1 MSRMSSV
8 PEPIT
13 INLLRE
19 GIVESE
25 HQAEAVL
32 CDVRGRV
39 RMAAGDSNTSA
50 FIRSALKPLQ
60 AIAVT
65 STGTLEAHGLS
76 DRDLAIMCA
85 SHDGTPALARQAFH
99 VLWRS
104 GLEASDL
111 RCPTPQGQL
120 SPLNHNCSGNHAG
133 MLAVC
138 KQCSWST
145 RDYLN
150 PKHPVQQLVLNKVSD
165 CIGIPAAE
173 LISARDD
180 CGMPTYYMPI
190 SQMATLYAH
199 LAAGDRLDME
209 RITRA
214 MVHYPELMAGEG
226 RFDTELMRLTAGEV
240 ISKSGAEG
248 IQCLG
253 QVGQGMGLAIKV
265 KDGAKRAKY
274 AVAIRLLQQLGW
286 IQPDIAQQ
294 LADKFLTLSDVKR
307 LDLTGELKML

>member
-1 MSRMSSV
+1 MSRMSPV
-8 PEPIT
+8 PSPIT
-13 INLLRE
+13 VDLLRE
-19 GIVESE
+19 GIIESQ
-25 HQAEAVL
+25 HQAQAVL
-32 CDVRGRV
+32 CDVRGRI
-39 RMAAGDSNTSA
+39 RMAAGNPDSSA

-60 AIAVT
+60 ALAVT
-65 STGTLEAHGLS
+65 GTGTLEAYGLS

-85 SHDGTPALARQAFH
+85 SHDGTPTLARQAFH

-111 RCPTPQGQL
+111 RCPIPPGQQ

-133 MLAVC
+133 MLAAC
-138 KQCSWST
+138 KQCGWST

-150 PKHPVQQLVLNKVSD
+150 PKHPVQQLVLKKVSE
-165 CIGIPAAE
+165 CIGLPPAE
-173 LISARDD
+173 LIVARDD

-199 LAAGDRLDME
+199 LAAGDRLDLE

-214 MVHYPELMAGEG
+214 MVHYPELVAGEG

-240 ISKSGAEG
+240 VSKSGAEG

-274 AVAIRLLQQLGW
+274 AVAIHLLQQLGW
-286 IQPDIAQQ
+286 IQPDIAQTLSEQ
-294 LADKFLTLSDVKR
+294 FLTLSPVKR
-307 LDLTGELKML
+307 LEIGGELTMI

>member
-1 MSRMSSV
+1 MSRLSPV

-13 INLLRE
+13 VDLLRE
-19 GIVESE
+19 GIIESQ
-25 HQAEAVL
+25 HQAQAVL
-32 CDVRGRV
+32 CDGRGRV
-39 RMAAGDSNTSA
+39 RMAAGDPNTSA

-60 AIAVT
+60 ALAAT
-65 STGTLEAHGLS
+65 STGTLDALGLS

-85 SHDGTPALARQAFH
+85 SHDGSPALARQAFH

-111 RCPTPQGQL
+111 RCPTPAGQQ

-145 RDYLN
+145 RDYLD
-150 PKHPVQQLVLNKVSD
+150 PKHPVQQLVLKKVSE
-165 CIGIPAAE
+165 CIGLPPAE
-173 LISARDD
+173 LITARDD
-180 CGMPTYYMPI
+180 CGMPTYYLQI
-190 SQMATLYAH
+190 SQMAALYAH
-199 LAAGDRLDME
+199 LSAGNSLDME

-214 MVHYPELMAGEG
+214 MVHYPELVAGEG

-240 ISKSGAEG
+240 VSKSGAEG

-253 QVGQGMGLAIKV
+253 QIGQGMGLAIKV

-274 AVAIRLLQQLGW
+274 AVAIHLLQQLGW

-294 LADKFLTLSDVKR
+294 LSEQFLVLSPVKR
-307 LDLTGELKML
+307 LEVVGDLAMV